1 MLISV
6 LKNVSHQTG
15 VYSLRHPWATVL
27 MKQVYADVTNHVWY
41 TCDQRFN

>member
-1 MLISV
+1 MLISI
-6 LKNVSHQTG
+6 LKNVSHQT
-15 VYSLRHPWATVL
+15 SELSFWATVL